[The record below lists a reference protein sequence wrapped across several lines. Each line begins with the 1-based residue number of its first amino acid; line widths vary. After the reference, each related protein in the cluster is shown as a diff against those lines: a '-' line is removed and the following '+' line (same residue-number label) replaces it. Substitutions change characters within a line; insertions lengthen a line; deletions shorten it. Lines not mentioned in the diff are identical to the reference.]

1 MIICALA
8 TYHCISTALAGYLEL
23 IVCSVTGT
31 SRARGVRQ
39 GQKHWIASSKLKIL
53 HAAIPRVARTA
64 RLQRAM
70 SLPQPILR
78 DALIRNQL
86 SILFSF
92 RSVKEPMMG
101 LSSGKIQ
108 RAASKMFAMLNHPW
122 LLWDHLEY
130 WQLSVKLRG
139 AMLQPTAHKAL
150 VKAQLNA

>member
-1 MIICALA
+1 
-8 TYHCISTALAGYLEL
+8 
-23 IVCSVTGT
+23 
-31 SRARGVRQ
+31 
-39 GQKHWIASSKLKIL
+39 
-53 HAAIPRVARTA
+53 
-64 RLQRAM
+64 
-70 SLPQPILR
+70 
-78 DALIRNQL
+78 
-86 SILFSF
+86 
-92 RSVKEPMMG
+92 MMG